1 MKGMFVILALVA
13 TSAQGMQM
21 QSHARGNPIRKVVT
35 MLQKIEAK
43 VKEEGEKEAELH
55 EKAMCECKTG
65 IAEYTQSIS
74 DGEAKTEQLAA
85 SLESGAGALSQL
97 KTDLANHKADRE
109 AAKDALA
116 EALGMREKE
125 AAAFGAVKAE
135 AEANMAAVGKAVAA
149 IEKNAAASFLQSDS
163 AQVLRDLANS
173 NQAMMAESRTEVLAF
188 LSNTDES
195 TGGEIVGILK
205 QLGDEMKAD
214 LKEATAAEEKAI
226 ANYDGLTGDKNAEVA
241 ELTKA
246 IEDKITRVG
255 ETGVAIADM
264 KNDAKD
270 TADKL
275 VEDKKF
281 LVDLKAECEKKE
293 NEWDAVK
300 KERQA
305 ELLALADTI
314 KMLNDDDAL
323 ELFKK
328 TLPSAASSFLQVTV
342 TASAQKARALAV
354 LHAAMKAGKPTR
366 HMDLIALVLH
376 GKTAD
381 MTKVIAM
388 IDEMVAVMGTEQT
401 DDDEKKAYCNKE
413 LDSAEDK
420 VKGFMLQI
428 KDADAAVKD
437 AKETIATL
445 EGEIVALTGGILMLD
460 RSVKEATEQRKKENA
475 AFKVVKAGNAAAGK
489 LLGMAKDRLSEF
501 YGFVQVA
508 AAPTAFL
515 QVRRTTEQK
524 GNAGGGGVIAM
535 LDALAAELEKETAVA
550 SATENDAQA
559 DYEKYI
565 ADSKTMR
572 ADNSAILEDK
582 TAAKADAEGA
592 LQGHQ
597 DVMEGAFGKLKG
609 SNDQLKAIHKDCD
622 WLLANYDA
630 RKEARADEVDALG
643 KAKAV
648 LSGAD
653 LVQE

>member
-1 MKGMFVILALVA
+1 LLVSMTGMFVKLALVA
-13 TSAQGMQM
+13 TAAQGMQM

-55 EKAMCECKTG
+55 EKAMCECKGG

-74 DGEAKTEQLAA
+74 DGGAKTEQLAA

-125 AAAFGAVKAE
+125 AAAYGAVKAE

-195 TGGEIVGILK
+195 TGSEIVGILK

-293 NEWDAVK
+293 KTWDAVK

-388 IDEMVAVMGTEQT
+388 IDEMIAVMGTEQN

-445 EGEIVALTGGILMLD
+445 EGEIVALTGGLLMLD
-460 RSVKEATEQRKKENA
+460 RSVTEATEQRKKENA

-489 LLGMAKDRLSEF
+489 LIGMAKDRLSEF
-501 YGFVQVA
+501 YGLQVTA
-508 AAPTAFL
+508 TAFL
-515 QVRRTTEQK
+515 QVRRATVYKSQE
-524 GNAGGGGVIAM
+524 AGGVIGM
-535 LDALAAELEKETAVA
+535 MDALAAELEKETAVA
-550 SATENDAQA
+550 SAEESDAQA